1 MQSAI
6 PALPDQSTMLFPLG
20 QIVATPGALR
30 LMEQYQVSP
39 IFLLTCHVQGDWG
52 SIGPEDAVLN
62 NQAINQG
69 DRILSSYF
77 VHGEE
82 RVWIITE
89 WNRSITTL
97 LLPCEY

>member
-6 PALPDQSTMLFPLG
+6 PALPDQSTILFPTG

-39 IFLLTCHVQGDWG
+39 ISLLTRHSQGDWG
-52 SIGPEDAVLN
+52 SVGPEDAALN
-62 NQAINQG
+62 NRAINQG
-69 DRILSSYF
+69 NRILSSYF
-77 VHGEE
+77 VYEDH
-82 RVWIITE
+82 RVWIISE
-89 WNRSITTL
+89 WDRSITTL